1 MSKIEKIKTLL
12 SSLLE
17 IERFGST
24 TAEDG
29 TMIYWEGDEPKQDEK
44 LYIENEEGEKQEA
57 PEGEYKYETE
67 LGYYVIKVGAEGTI
81 TEVTLN
87 EKEVQSEEE
96 KVENGSSIQSEFEA
110 KKEKMTASY
119 REKEWAIYKAF
130 EDSGVKGW
138 VYECGDDFAIVEEY
152 DEDYNFLGFFRYSI
166 SVDENAN
173 VTIDKDSKVEVVQ
186 KWVEKD
192 EKVAEPVEEK
202 KVEEVNEEFNAKDEI
217 ETLKAKIEEFE
228 KLVANIKNEK
238 PESVEVEFK
247 KLKKETNATGAKRYT
262 QYV

>member
-44 LYIENEEGEKQEA
+44 LYIENEDGEKVEA

-67 LGYYVIKVGAEGTI
+67 LGYYTIKVGAEGTI

-96 KVENGSSIQSEFEA
+96 KAENGNSVQSEFEA

-138 VYECGDDFAIVEEY
+138 VYECGDDFAILEEY
-152 DEDYNFLGFFRYSI
+152 DDDYEFVGFFRYSI

-192 EKVAEPVEEK
+192 EKVIVEEK
-202 KVEEVNEEFNAKDEI
+202 IEEPVEEFNAKDEI
-217 ETLKAKIEEFE
+217 ESLKAKIEEFE

-247 KLKKETNATGAKRYT
+247 KLKKETNATGAMRFT

>member
-44 LYIENEEGEKQEA
+44 LYIENEEGEKVEA

-67 LGYYVIKVGAEGTI
+67 LGYYTIKVGIEGTI

-96 KVENGSSIQSEFEA
+96 KIENGNSVQSEFEA

-119 REKEWAIYKAF
+119 KEKEWAIYKAF

-138 VYECGDDFAIVEEY
+138 IYECGDDFAIVEEY
-152 DEDYNFLGFFRYSI
+152 NDDYEFVGFYRYSI

-186 KWVEKD
+186 RWVEKD
-192 EKVAEPVEEK
+192 EKVIVEEK
-202 KVEEVNEEFNAKDEI
+202 IEEPVEEFNAKDEI

-247 KLKKETNATGAKRYT
+247 KLKKETNTTGAMRFT